1 MKKRGNE
8 PEKEVKRGV
17 EGESRRKE
25 KHEKRLEE
33 HRSKKD
39 QVEGTTL

>member
-17 EGESRRKE
+17 EGDSRRKE